1 MNCLLTKFV
10 IHDPDSE
17 GEDID
22 LRLIHRHQEDW
33 WIWCH
38 RTDSA
43 VIRSCDE
50 NSDQNGCELAM
61 FTFSASNTIIRILS
75 GDTGIRLLDKPLCIQ
90 AARRAPR
97 GGVLS
102 VEFDR
107 ALSFYPKSPK
117 SPNSRFYPS
126 NRRVG
131 KVYLLFK
138 EFRVILLH

>member
-1 MNCLLTKFV
+1 MNCLLTTFA
-10 IHDPDSE
+10 IRDPDSD

-22 LRLIHRHQEDW
+22 LQLIHRHQEDW

-75 GDTGIRLLDKPLCIQ
+75 RRYRDSSTGQ
-90 AARRAPR
+90 A
-97 GGVLS
+97 V
-102 VEFDR
+102 VH
-107 ALSFYPKSPK
+107 
-117 SPNSRFYPS
+117 PS
-126 NRRVG
+126 C
-131 KVYLLFK
+131 
-138 EFRVILLH
+138 